1 MLEDLF
7 QGSSPSELPPWV
19 PRWLSALPEYPEHSA
34 LAPTLCRGTVSFCVS
49 FSSYS
54 SVPWRANTVS
64 RFSFYPLAC
73 RGKSQAFVNIC
84 QAEWWGEYSGGW
96 QKQAAS
102 VALSLGTPKLCQ
114 MASVSSVGTTTQSH
128 WSQIRSRLEAD
139 WSHSCSTTKWD
150 LLVKSSGLKLYVL
163 CHFPVY
169 FGSINDLFW
178 FKFWVNDWNNTFSQK
193 YKNRNKNFTNFIGL
207 L

>member
-7 QGSSPSELPPWV
+7 QGSSPSELPPQV
-19 PRWLSALPEYPEHSA
+19 PRWLSALPEYLEPSA
-34 LAPTLCRGTVSFCVS
+34 LAPTLCRETVYFCVS

-54 SVPWRANTVS
+54 SVPWRANTAS

-84 QAEWWGEYSGGW
+84 QVEWWGEYSGGW

-128 WSQIRSRLEAD
+128 WSRVCIRLGAD
-139 WSHSCSTTKWD
+139 WSRSCSTTKWD
-150 LLVKSSGLKLYVL
+150 LLVKPSEWLKTVRCMSFPCIFWLY
-163 CHFPVY
+163 
-169 FGSINDLFW
+169 
-178 FKFWVNDWNNTFSQK
+178 
-193 YKNRNKNFTNFIGL
+193 
-207 L
+207 